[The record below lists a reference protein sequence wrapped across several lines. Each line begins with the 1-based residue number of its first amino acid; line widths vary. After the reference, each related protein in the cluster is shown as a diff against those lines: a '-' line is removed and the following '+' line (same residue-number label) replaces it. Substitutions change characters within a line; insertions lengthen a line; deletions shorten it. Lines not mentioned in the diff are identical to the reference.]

1 MSRAPTSVMTEST
14 PWSCPSCLATAGD
27 GAYCQACGERRVDAH
42 DQKLSGVLHEW
53 FESLVHV
60 DGRIVRSCRE
70 LLAAP
75 GSLTAAN
82 LAGRRRPYLAPFQ
95 LFLAMNVVFFV
106 TQSLTGLSILSIP
119 LAEHLQQG
127 WYGELAKR
135 LLDSRLAH
143 LGLPYAAFAP
153 RFDHQGQVIAKS
165 LVILMIPLLAACLA
179 ALLYRLRR
187 TGPTHL
193 LFATHFYGYML
204 LCLTLLF
211 PLAALLLRALG
222 AMGWHFEW
230 SRADDV
236 ITIVE
241 VGAIAWYFAR
251 ALPRVYGL
259 RGGWLAAACAA
270 SVVATI
276 LVLDV
281 YRALQFG
288 LTLLTA

>member
-1 MSRAPTSVMTEST
+1 M
-14 PWSCPSCLATAGD
+14 AGD
-27 GAYCQACGERRVDAH
+27 GNYCQACGERRLDAH
-42 DQKLSGVLHEW
+42 DESLTGVLHEW

-75 GSLTAAN
+75 GALTASN
-82 LAGRRRPYLAPFQ
+82 LSGRRRPYLAPFQ
-95 LFLAMNVVFFV
+95 LFLAMNVVFFI
-106 TQSLTGLSILSIP
+106 TQTLTGLSILSIP
-119 LAEHLQQG
+119 LEVHLQQG
-127 WYGELAKR
+127 WYGELAR
-135 LLDSRLAH
+135 RMLDARLAH
-143 LGLPYAAFAP
+143 LGLPYAAYAP

-165 LVILMIPLLAACLA
+165 LVVLMIPMLAACLA

-187 TGPTHL
+187 AGPTHV

-204 LCLTLLF
+204 LFLTLLF
-211 PLAALLLRALG
+211 PLAALSLRALA

-230 SRADDV
+230 SRVDDI
-236 ITIVE
+236 ITFLE
-241 VGAIAWYFAR
+241 VGAIGWYFAR

-259 RGGWLAAACAA
+259 EGARLAAACAA
-270 SVVATI
+270 LVVATV

-281 YRALQFG
+281 YRALQFA